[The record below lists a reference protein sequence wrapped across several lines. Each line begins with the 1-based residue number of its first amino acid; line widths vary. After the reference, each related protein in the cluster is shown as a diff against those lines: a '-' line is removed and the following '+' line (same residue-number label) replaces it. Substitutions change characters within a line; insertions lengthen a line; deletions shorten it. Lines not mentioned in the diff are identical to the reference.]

1 LGKDKYFVSTDAG
14 GDRQQW
20 FALIREPA
28 GGVDEEPTPENPH
41 PKVRTMKGIEIEGV

>member
-1 LGKDKYFVSTDAG
+1 LLGKDKYFVSTDAG

-28 GGVDEEPTPENPH
+28 GGVDEIATPDNPN
-41 PKVRTMKGIEIEGV
+41 PKVAVGARAP